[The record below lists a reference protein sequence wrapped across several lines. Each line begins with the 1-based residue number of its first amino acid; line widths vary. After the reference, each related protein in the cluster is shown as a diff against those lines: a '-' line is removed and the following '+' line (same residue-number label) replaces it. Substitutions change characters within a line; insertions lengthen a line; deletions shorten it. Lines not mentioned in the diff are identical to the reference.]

1 MLGVGDLSSALSRV
15 AATVFQSTKREG
27 VLIQENCVP
36 RSQLNVV
43 CRGID
48 VRRCS
53 ARLSE
58 TRNDDES
65 SGSIWPDSEVA
76 LLCLLHQ
83 STNRK
88 RVPVAGRLG
97 TAAATQP
104 DAQARS
110 STIFTDAGTLA
121 PDFLPLGIGLFI
133 INTRDVVTC
142 EDAQKA
148 VETYFYSFQA
158 IPPSNKACPLGDL

>member
-1 MLGVGDLSSALSRV
+1 MNPHCASRLETVLGVGDLSSALSCV
-15 AATVFQSTKREG
+15 AATVFKGPKREG
-27 VLIQENCVP
+27 VLIQEGCVP
-36 RSQLNVV
+36 RSLLNVV

-97 TAAATQP
+97 TTAATSRTLKHHLPQFLLMQVRLHP
-104 DAQARS
+104 IFYPLELAS
-110 STIFTDAGTLA
+110 S
-121 PDFLPLGIGLFI
+121 
-133 INTRDVVTC
+133 
-142 EDAQKA
+142 
-148 VETYFYSFQA
+148 
-158 IPPSNKACPLGDL
+158 